1 MRKDQLTTTIKS
13 PFHPTFS
20 GQNCASSL
28 KHPYWVS
35 LAHPWTLFSDKIW
48 PERAAATSGLPQAS
62 GSLIPIWVLFCRHC
76 TCLLSPEPQ
85 RSSKRRQLLPSATPR
100 TLLAVL
106 TSHTAFPVSIA
117 GLRSCTCF
125 FPDHLSAHLPL
136 DVISLKPQAGENQT
150 QSSKPWN
157 KVMSSEF
164 LGTLMALRVCLVA
177 GDETC
182 KEEP

>member
-136 DVISLKPQAGENQT
+136 DVIDHPSQSAVQCNKKSAG
-150 QSSKPWN
+150 
-157 KVMSSEF
+157 
-164 LGTLMALRVCLVA
+164 LGHQDWVQIPALPFCDLSVSFGFFE
-177 GDETC
+177 GDIGT
-182 KEEP
+182 K